1 MTNLTTSKT
10 GFHFPSTFPFL
21 GLTTTTWFISL
32 SQAILVPLAVLSHS
46 QQKLFRI
53 FPLLFA
59 NIYLPVFQKF
69 TFGFPSPSSSLS
81 PSRLMQLLPLCLP
94 PSPPSPSL
102 SLGLSKVFAW
112 HFAVTLKWQH
122 RRQQQQRLQQRANPF
137 QLWLRR
143 RRRRVNKY
151 HAPTLSTLAQI
162 RQITAGRPR
171 GRWILF
177 EYAELEL

>member
-69 TFGFPSPSSSLS
+69 TFGFPSLS
-81 PSRLMQLLPLCLP
+81 PSLSMQLLPLCLP
-94 PSPPSPSL
+94 LSLPPSHFPLTL
-102 SLGLSKVFAW
+102 SLLVSPKF
-112 HFAVTLKWQH
+112 LLDISQS
-122 RRQQQQRLQQRANPF
+122 P
-137 QLWLRR
+137 
-143 RRRRVNKY
+143 
-151 HAPTLSTLAQI
+151 
-162 RQITAGRPR
+162 
-171 GRWILF
+171 
-177 EYAELEL
+177 